1 MSSLSPHI
9 VILGAG
15 PGGYP
20 AAFLASEMGM
30 KVTLVDLES
39 QPGGVCLH
47 YGCIPSKALLHAAHS
62 LHVAHEA
69 ASFGIHFP
77 SPEINL
83 DKLRSWKDTVI
94 SRLTR
99 GLSQIAKARDVTFV
113 QGRGRFLDDQTL
125 RVVASDELTDIKFDY
140 AVVATGSRPV
150 LPENLRLDSDY
161 IWDST
166 EALSIP
172 EIPDSL
178 LVIGGG
184 YVGLE
189 MSGVYGA
196 LGSRITIVE
205 AANALL
211 PGVDS
216 DLVDVMALQL
226 EDYVENIWLNTTV
239 SKLVETTDGIIATLS
254 GPDADLVE
262 IPFDRVLMS
271 VGREPNVENLGLQ
284 ELEIELTD
292 LGFIQTDKQK
302 RTSVSNIFAV
312 GDVTGGVMLAHKA
325 SHEARVA
332 IEAIAGLP
340 SEWEPPVIP
349 AVVFTEPE
357 IAWTG
362 ITETD
367 ARRLGLDVEISKF
380 PWSSSGRA
388 IASNLSG
395 GLTKIISESGTE
407 RIVGAGIVG
416 RGASELIGEA
426 TLAIEMAARLQDLK
440 LTVHPHPTLSE
451 TLMEASEIFFGTSP
465 HHIGRR

>member
-125 RVVASDELTDIKFDY
+125 RVVARDELTDIKFDY

-178 LVIGGG
+178 LVVGGG

-226 EDYVENIWLNTTV
+226 EDCVENIWLNTTV
-239 SKLVETTDGIIATLS
+239 STLVETTDGIIATLS
-254 GPDADLVE
+254 GPDANLVE

-292 LGFIQTDKQK
+292 SGFIQTDKQK
-302 RTSVSNIFAV
+302 RTSVSNIFAI

-388 IASNLSG
+388 ITSNLSG

>member
-77 SPEINL
+77 TPEINL
-83 DKLRSWKDTVI
+83 DKLRGWKDSVI

-140 AVVATGSRPV
+140 AVVATGSRPA
-150 LPENLRLDSDY
+150 LLENLRLESDY
-161 IWDST
+161 IWNST

-178 LVIGGG
+178 LVVGGG

-271 VGREPNVENLGLQ
+271 VGREPNVENLGLR

-292 LGFIQTDKQK
+292 SGFVKTDKQK

-407 RIVGAGIVG
+407 RVVGVGIVG
-416 RGASELIGEA
+416 QGASELIGEA

>member
-30 KVTLVDLES
+30 KVTLFDLES

-77 SPEINL
+77 SPEINI

-125 RVVASDELTDIKFDY
+125 RVVARDELTDIKFDY

-178 LVIGGG
+178 LVVGGG

-226 EDYVENIWLNTTV
+226 EDCVENIWLNTTV
-239 SKLVETTDGIIATLS
+239 STLVETTDGIIATLS
-254 GPDADLVE
+254 GPDANLVE

-292 LGFIQTDKQK
+292 SGFIQTDKQK
-302 RTSVSNIFAV
+302 RTSVSNIFAI
-312 GDVTGGVMLAHKA
+312 GDVTGGGMLAHKA

-388 IASNLSG
+388 ITSNLSG

>member
-1 MSSLSPHI
+1 MPSLSPHI

-30 KVTLVDLES
+30 KVTLVDLEP

-62 LHVAHEA
+62 LRVAHEA
-69 ASFGIHFP
+69 ASFGIHFSP
-77 SPEINL
+77 PEINL
-83 DKLRSWKDTVI
+83 DKLRGWKDTVI
-94 SRLTR
+94 NRLTS

-178 LVIGGG
+178 LIVGGG

-254 GPDADLVE
+254 GPDANLVE

-284 ELEIELTD
+284 ELEIGLTD
-292 LGFIQTDKQK
+292 SGFIQTDKQK

-362 ITETD
+362 ITETE
-367 ARRLGLDVEISKF
+367 ARRLGLDVEVSKF

-388 IASNLSG
+388 ITSNLSG

-407 RIVGAGIVG
+407 RVVGAGIVG

>member
-77 SPEINL
+77 SPEIDI
-83 DKLRSWKDTVI
+83 DKLRGWKDTVI

-178 LVIGGG
+178 LVVGGG

-292 LGFIQTDKQK
+292 SGFIQTDKQK

-388 IASNLSG
+388 ITSNLSG

-407 RIVGAGIVG
+407 RVVGAGIVG

>member
-69 ASFGIHFP
+69 ASFGIHFS

-125 RVVASDELTDIKFDY
+125 RVVARDELTDIKFDY

-178 LVIGGG
+178 LVVGGG

-226 EDYVENIWLNTTV
+226 GDCVENIWLNTTV
-239 SKLVETTDGIIATLS
+239 STLVETTDGIIATLS
-254 GPDADLVE
+254 GPDANLVE

-292 LGFIQTDKQK
+292 SGFIQTDKQK
-302 RTSVSNIFAV
+302 RTSVSNIFAI

-388 IASNLSG
+388 ITSNLSG

>member
-1 MSSLSPHI
+1 MSDFAPHL

-47 YGCIPSKALLHAAHS
+47 YGCIPSKALLHATHS
-62 LHVAHEA
+62 LHVAQEA
-69 ASFGIHFP
+69 ATFGIQFS

-83 DKLRSWKDTVI
+83 DKLRQWKGTVI
-94 SRLTR
+94 GKLTR
-99 GLSQIAKARDVTFV
+99 GLSQIARARDVTFV
-113 QGRGRFLDDQTL
+113 QGRGRFLNDQTL
-125 RVVASDELTDIKFDY
+125 RVVANDELTDIEFDY
-140 AVVATGSRPV
+140 AVVATGSRPLV
-150 LPENLRLDSDY
+150 PESLRLASDY

-166 EALSIP
+166 DALSVP

-178 LVIGGG
+178 LVVGGG

-189 MSGVYGA
+189 MSSIYGA

-205 AANALL
+205 ATNGLL
-211 PGVDS
+211 TGVDS
-216 DLVDVMALQL
+216 DLVDVMAHQL
-226 EDYVENIWLNTTV
+226 ENYVENIWLNTTV
-239 SKLVETTDGIIATLS
+239 SKLVETADGIIATFS
-254 GPDADLVE
+254 GPDANLVE

-271 VGREPNVENLGLQ
+271 VGRAPNIENLGLQ
-284 ELEIELTD
+284 ELDIKLSES
-292 LGFIQTDKQK
+292 GFIQTDKQK
-302 RTSVSNIFAV
+302 RTSVSNIFAI
-312 GDVTGGVMLAHKA
+312 GDVAGGVMLAHKA

-332 IEAIAGLP
+332 VEAIAGLP

-362 ITETD
+362 ITESD
-367 ARRLGLDVEISKF
+367 ARRLGLDIEVSKF

-388 IASNLSG
+388 ITSNLSG
-395 GLTKIISESGTE
+395 GLTKIISEPGTE
-407 RIVGAGIVG
+407 RILGAGIVG
-416 RGASELIGEA
+416 QGASELIGEA

-440 LTVHPHPTLSE
+440 LTVHAHPTLSE

>member
-1 MSSLSPHI
+1 
-9 VILGAG
+9 
-15 PGGYP
+15 
-20 AAFLASEMGM
+20 MGM

-77 SPEINL
+77 SPEIDI
-83 DKLRSWKDTVI
+83 DKLRGWKDTVI

-178 LVIGGG
+178 LVVGGG

-388 IASNLSG
+388 ITSNLSG

-407 RIVGAGIVG
+407 RVVGAGIVG

>member
-83 DKLRSWKDTVI
+83 DKLRGWKDTVI

-178 LVIGGG
+178 LVVGGG

-271 VGREPNVENLGLQ
+271 VGREPNVENLGLR

-292 LGFIQTDKQK
+292 SGFVKTDKQK

-388 IASNLSG
+388 ITSNLSG

-407 RIVGAGIVG
+407 RVVGAGIVG

>member
-77 SPEINL
+77 SPEIDI
-83 DKLRSWKDTVI
+83 DKLRGWKDTVI

-178 LVIGGG
+178 LVVGGG

-325 SHEARVA
+325 THEARVA

-388 IASNLSG
+388 ITSNLSG

-407 RIVGAGIVG
+407 RVVGAGIVG

>member
-1 MSSLSPHI
+1 MSNLSPHI

-47 YGCIPSKALLHAAHS
+47 HGCIPSKALLHATHS
-62 LHVAHEA
+62 LHMAHEA
-69 ASFGIHFP
+69 ASFGIHFS
-77 SPEINL
+77 SPEIDL
-83 DKLRSWKDTVI
+83 DKLRGWKDTVI

-99 GLSQIAKARDVTFV
+99 GLSQIARARDVTFV

-125 RVVASDELTDIKFDY
+125 RVDASDELIDIKFDY

-166 EALSIP
+166 EALAIP

-189 MSGVYGA
+189 MSSVYGA
-196 LGSRITIVE
+196 LGSHITIVE
-205 AANALL
+205 AASALL
-211 PGVDS
+211 PGIDS
-216 DLVDVMALQL
+216 DLVDVMTLQL
-226 EDYVENIWLNTTV
+226 EDYVESIRLNTTV
-239 SKLVETTDGIIATLS
+239 SQLVETPDGIIATFS
-254 GPDADLVE
+254 GPDPNLVE
-262 IPFDRVLMS
+262 MPFDRVLIS
-271 VGREPNVENLGLQ
+271 VGREPNVEDLGLS
-284 ELEIELTD
+284 ELGVEYTES
-292 LGFIQTDKQK
+292 GFIQTDKQK
-302 RTSVSNIFAV
+302 RTNLSNIFAI

-367 ARRLGLDVEISKF
+367 ARRLGLDVVVSKF
-380 PWSSSGRA
+380 PWSSSGKA
-388 IASNLSG
+388 IASNLSR

-407 RIVGAGIVG
+407 RVVGAGIVG
-416 RGASELIGEA
+416 QGASELIGEA

-451 TLMEASEIFFGTSP
+451 TLMEASEIFFGTSS
-465 HHIGRR
+465 HHIGRG

>member
-77 SPEINL
+77 SPEIDI
-83 DKLRSWKDTVI
+83 DKLRGWKDTVI

-178 LVIGGG
+178 LVVGGG

-388 IASNLSG
+388 ITSNLSG

-407 RIVGAGIVG
+407 RVVGAGIVG

>member
-83 DKLRSWKDTVI
+83 DKLRGWKDTVI

-178 LVIGGG
+178 LVVGGG

-388 IASNLSG
+388 ITSNLSG

>member
-83 DKLRSWKDTVI
+83 DKLRGWKDTVI

-140 AVVATGSRPV
+140 AVVATGSRPA
-150 LPENLRLDSDY
+150 LLENLRLESDY
-161 IWDST
+161 IWNST

-178 LVIGGG
+178 LVVGGG

-367 ARRLGLDVEISKF
+367 AHRLGLDVEISKF

-388 IASNLSG
+388 ITSNLSG

-407 RIVGAGIVG
+407 RVVGAGIVG

>member
-83 DKLRSWKDTVI
+83 DKLRGWKDTVI

-125 RVVASDELTDIKFDY
+125 RVDARDELTDIKFDY

-178 LVIGGG
+178 LVVGGG

-226 EDYVENIWLNTTV
+226 EDCVENIWLNTTV

-254 GPDADLVE
+254 GPDANLVE

-292 LGFIQTDKQK
+292 SGFIQTDKQK
-302 RTSVSNIFAV
+302 RTSVSNIFAI

-388 IASNLSG
+388 ITSNLSG

>member
-83 DKLRSWKDTVI
+83 DKLRGWKDTVI

-178 LVIGGG
+178 LVVGGG

-388 IASNLSG
+388 ITSNLSG

-407 RIVGAGIVG
+407 RVVGAGIVG

>member
-1 MSSLSPHI
+1 
-9 VILGAG
+9 
-15 PGGYP
+15 
-20 AAFLASEMGM
+20 
-30 KVTLVDLES
+30 
-39 QPGGVCLH
+39 
-47 YGCIPSKALLHAAHS
+47 
-62 LHVAHEA
+62 VAHEA

-83 DKLRSWKDTVI
+83 DKLRGWKDTVI

-178 LVIGGG
+178 LVVGGG

-388 IASNLSG
+388 ITSNLSG

-407 RIVGAGIVG
+407 RVVGAGIVG

>member
-77 SPEINL
+77 SPEINI

-125 RVVASDELTDIKFDY
+125 RVVARGELTDIKFDY

-178 LVIGGG
+178 LVVGGG

-226 EDYVENIWLNTTV
+226 EDCVENIWLNTTV
-239 SKLVETTDGIIATLS
+239 STLVETTDGIIATLS
-254 GPDADLVE
+254 GPDANLVE

-292 LGFIQTDKQK
+292 SGFIQTDKQK

-388 IASNLSG
+388 ITSNLSG

>member
-83 DKLRSWKDTVI
+83 DKLRGWKDTVI

-140 AVVATGSRPV
+140 AVVATGSRPA
-150 LPENLRLDSDY
+150 LLENLRLESDY
-161 IWDST
+161 IWNST

-388 IASNLSG
+388 ITSNLSG

-407 RIVGAGIVG
+407 RVVGAGIVG

>member
-83 DKLRSWKDTVI
+83 DKLRGWKDTVI

-178 LVIGGG
+178 LVVGGG

-407 RIVGAGIVG
+407 RVVGVGIVG
-416 RGASELIGEA
+416 QGASELIGEA

>member
-1 MSSLSPHI
+1 
-9 VILGAG
+9 
-15 PGGYP
+15 
-20 AAFLASEMGM
+20 
-30 KVTLVDLES
+30 
-39 QPGGVCLH
+39 
-47 YGCIPSKALLHAAHS
+47 
-62 LHVAHEA
+62 
-69 ASFGIHFP
+69 
-77 SPEINL
+77 
-83 DKLRSWKDTVI
+83 
-94 SRLTR
+94 
-99 GLSQIAKARDVTFV
+99 VTFV

-125 RVVASDELTDIKFDY
+125 RVDASDELIDIKFDY

-189 MSGVYGA
+189 MSSVYGA
-196 LGSRITIVE
+196 LGSHITIVE
-205 AANALL
+205 AASALL
-211 PGVDS
+211 PGIDS
-216 DLVDVMALQL
+216 DLVDVMTLQL
-226 EDYVENIWLNTTV
+226 EDYVESIRLNTTV
-239 SKLVETTDGIIATLS
+239 SQLVETPDGIIATFS
-254 GPDADLVE
+254 GPDPNLVE
-262 IPFDRVLMS
+262 MPFDRVLIS
-271 VGREPNVENLGLQ
+271 VGREPNVEDLGLS
-284 ELEIELTD
+284 ELGVEYTES
-292 LGFIQTDKQK
+292 GFIQTDKQK
-302 RTSVSNIFAV
+302 RTNLSNIFAI

-367 ARRLGLDVEISKF
+367 ARRLGLDVVVSKF
-380 PWSSSGRA
+380 PWSSSGKA
-388 IASNLSG
+388 IASNLSR

-407 RIVGAGIVG
+407 RVVGAGIVG
-416 RGASELIGEA
+416 QGASELIGEA

-451 TLMEASEIFFGTSP
+451 TLMEASEIFFGTSS
-465 HHIGRR
+465 HHIGRG

>member
-1 MSSLSPHI
+1 MSNLSPHI

-47 YGCIPSKALLHAAHS
+47 HGCIPSKALLHATHS
-62 LHVAHEA
+62 LHMAHEA
-69 ASFGIHFP
+69 ASFGIHFS
-77 SPEINL
+77 SPEIDL
-83 DKLRSWKDTVI
+83 DKLRGWKDTVI

-99 GLSQIAKARDVTFV
+99 GLSQIARARDVTFV

-125 RVVASDELTDIKFDY
+125 RVDASDELIDIKFDY

-189 MSGVYGA
+189 MSSVYGA
-196 LGSRITIVE
+196 LGSHITIVE
-205 AANALL
+205 AASALL
-211 PGVDS
+211 PGIDS
-216 DLVDVMALQL
+216 DLVDVMTLQL
-226 EDYVENIWLNTTV
+226 EDYVESIRLNTTV
-239 SKLVETTDGIIATLS
+239 SQLVETPDGIIATFS
-254 GPDADLVE
+254 GPDPNLVE
-262 IPFDRVLMS
+262 MPFDRVLIS
-271 VGREPNVENLGLQ
+271 VGREPNVEDLGLS
-284 ELEIELTD
+284 ELGVEYTES
-292 LGFIQTDKQK
+292 GFIQTDKQK
-302 RTSVSNIFAV
+302 RTNLSNIFAI
-312 GDVTGGVMLAHKA
+312 GDVTGGVML
-325 SHEARVA
+325 
-332 IEAIAGLP
+332 AIAGLP

-367 ARRLGLDVEISKF
+367 ARRLGLDVVVSKF
-380 PWSSSGRA
+380 PWSSSGKA
-388 IASNLSG
+388 IASNLSR

-407 RIVGAGIVG
+407 RVVGAGIVG
-416 RGASELIGEA
+416 QGASELIGEA

-451 TLMEASEIFFGTSP
+451 TLMEASEIFFGTSS
-465 HHIGRR
+465 HHIGRG

>member
-77 SPEINL
+77 TPEINL
-83 DKLRSWKDTVI
+83 DKLRGWKDSVI

-178 LVIGGG
+178 LVVGGG

-388 IASNLSG
+388 ITSNLSG

-407 RIVGAGIVG
+407 RVVGAGIVG